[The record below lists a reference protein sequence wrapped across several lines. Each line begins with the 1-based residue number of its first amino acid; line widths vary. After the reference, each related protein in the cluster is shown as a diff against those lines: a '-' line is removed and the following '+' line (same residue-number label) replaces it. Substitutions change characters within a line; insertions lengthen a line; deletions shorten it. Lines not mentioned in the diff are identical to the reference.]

1 MTEIA
6 AILEALR
13 PALARCYFRQLA
25 LIIEATLSMTGRIT
39 MLGIARWT
47 EEGGSYRTVQRFFK
61 QSHDWAK
68 LRWLL
73 IQADLKANTD
83 KVFLLAGDEVVV
95 TKAGKQTHGLG
106 KFFYPAPI
114 EQYRAYALSI
124 SI

>member
-13 PALARCYFRQLA
+13 PALARRYFRQLT
-25 LIIEATLSMTGRIT
+25 LIVEAMLSMTGRVT
-39 MLGIARWT
+39 MLSIARWT

-61 QSHDWAK
+61 HSHDWAK

-95 TKAGKQTHGLG
+95 TKAGKKTHGLG

-114 EQYRAYALSI
+114 ERCRACALSI

>member
-1 MTEIA
+1 M
-6 AILEALR
+6 
-13 PALARCYFRQLA
+13 
-25 LIIEATLSMTGRIT
+25 
-39 MLGIARWT
+39 
-47 EEGGSYRTVQRFFK
+47 QRFFK

-73 IQADLKANTD
+73 IQADLKANTG

-106 KFFYPAPI
+106 KFFYQAPI
-114 EQYRAYALSI
+114 AQYRAYASSI

>member
-13 PALARCYFRQLA
+13 PALATRHFRQLV
-25 LIIEATLSMTGRIT
+25 LIIEATLSMTGRVT
-39 MLGIARWT
+39 MLSIARWT

-73 IQADLKANTD
+73 IQADLKANTG

-95 TKAGKQTHGLG
+95 TKAGKQTYGLG

-114 EQYRAYALSI
+114 AQCRAYALSI
-124 SI
+124 ST